1 MEYNKI
7 VIYRDGATTKA
18 NAYINKQLIKSARA
32 VCSPSD
38 TYDFATGAAIAF
50 ERLMKPDE
58 HTYKTGDKVRISS
71 KGKRPINC
79 FNVGEVVTVVKYE
92 LNDYGCKRAVDGR
105 FQWVNEDELEPYT
118 EPAQRTVTIN
128 GTPILPAQP
137 DNGEVVKLYCI
148 RDCMGRATKG
158 KVYKKSPDGWITMDD
173 GLRDPYDDDYMNG
186 FPFSSYFI
194 PLVKRPANVG
204 EWVYVDSDSV
214 DGADRGEICQ
224 VVAINE
230 MSSDN
235 KPYIR
240 TKHETVYGYE
250 GISPC
255 TLIRHIEYLVLS
267 GYQPEPEQPK
277 GWSGSVVCT
286 KSGMYHTVDKIY
298 KVVDGYMNSDEEK
311 TYNDVPYT
319 SVENI
324 NERAVPKFS
333 EVKIID

>member
-18 NAYINKQLIKSARA
+18 NAYINKQLIKSAQA
-32 VCSPSD
+32 VCSPKD
-38 TYDFATGAAIAF
+38 PFNFNTGAAIAF

-148 RDCMGRATKG
+148 KDYWDWLKRGKVYEIGTDGIFTGEKALTMFKYKSVEELFSGNHSWRDCLIPLIKRPAKVGEWILPSDEWAKDRQLPTPCGIYQVGRATEEYI
-158 KVYKKSPDGWITMDD
+158 VFDAMRYACDD
-173 GLRDPYDDDYMNG
+173 
-186 FPFSSYFI
+186 
-194 PLVKRPANVG
+194 
-204 EWVYVDSDSV
+204 
-214 DGADRGEICQ
+214 
-224 VVAINE
+224 
-230 MSSDN
+230 
-235 KPYIR
+235 
-240 TKHETVYGYE
+240 
-250 GISPC
+250 
-255 TLIRHIEYLVLS
+255 EYLVLD

-277 GWSGSVVCT
+277 YWSGKAVCIRDGYRGFT
-286 KSGMYHTVDKIY
+286 KGKPYTFVNGETVDDDGEHRPEGGMLVG
-298 KVVDGYMNSDEEK
+298 KVMDTTDMWFQG
-311 TYNDVPYT
+311 
-319 SVENI
+319 
-324 NERAVPKFS
+324 KF
-333 EVKIID
+333 IPLID